1 PDGAGGPLAYAPAGS
16 PEPVVAAHFPFRG
29 ELGIGLVV
37 PLPCRADRARPIGNV
52 VGVDALP
59 GPGLDF
65 VQVPERAGDRLPAM
79 PCRVLSGD
87 AFDVER
93 DDARVHGRGDAG
105 LNMLQAGGRHAVS

>member
-37 PLPCRADRARPIGNV
+37 PLPCGADRARPLLRV
-52 VGVDALP
+52 VGVDASS
-59 GPGLDF
+59 GPSLDF

-87 AFDVER
+87 TFDVER
-93 DDARVHGRGDAG
+93 DHPRVHGRCDT
-105 LNMLQAGGRHAVS
+105 GRDVL